1 MENIHSLLKRQLKK
15 YLRESFSDP
24 EELQAIFAAINNA
37 YIQSD
42 IDRNML
48 ERSLD
53 LSSQELLIANAELKK
68 TLSLLNATI
77 ESTRDGIL
85 VVDLT
90 GEMNSFN
97 KNFVDMWH
105 IPSYIV
111 DSRDDSAALSF
122 VLEQLQDPDG
132 FIKRVRELYVQP
144 DAESYD
150 LLQFKDG
157 RIFERYSRPQRIEDK
172 CVGRVWSF
180 RDITTRKRAE
190 EGLLIKSQAIE
201 SSINAI
207 AFLDLDAKLTYV
219 NDSFLRLWG
228 YTDQTEVIGRSALD
242 LWHQKEDALKVIE
255 LLLQNG
261 QGSWFGELT
270 AKRKDG
276 SLFDVQLSTNLVRD
290 EKGTPIC
297 LLGSFI
303 NITKRKLA
311 EQALKTK
318 DIDLEIKTKNLEE
331 INTALNVL
339 LKKREEDKTELEEK
353 VLSNIKQLVE
363 PYISKLKQSGLNE
376 MQKAL
381 IAILESNLKDVTSSF
396 AYSLSSRHLNLT
408 PSEVKIANLITQDK
422 TSKEICDILGSSQK
436 MVAFHRQNIRR
447 KLDLQNKKVN
457 LKSYL
462 LAKALK

>member
-15 YLRESFSDP
+15 LLGNSYSLP
-24 EELQAIFAAINNA
+24 KELQEIFKAINNA

-53 LSSQELLIANAELKK
+53 LSSEELFTANAEFRK

-85 VVDLT
+85 VVDLNGT
-90 GEMNSFN
+90 IASFN

-105 IPSYIV
+105 IPQYII

-132 FIKRVRELYVQP
+132 FIKRIQELNAQT

-157 RIFERYSRPQRIEDK
+157 RIFERYSRPQRIEEK
-172 CVGRVWSF
+172 YVGRVWSF
-180 RDITTRKRAE
+180 HDITIQKEAE
-190 EGLLIKSQAIE
+190 ERLLIKSQAIE

-207 AFLDLDAKLTYV
+207 AFLDLDAKLTYA
-219 NDSFLRLWG
+219 NESFLRLWG
-228 YTDQTEVIGRSALD
+228 YTNQTEVVGRSALD
-242 LWHQKEDALKVIE
+242 FWHQKENALKVIE

-270 AKRKDG
+270 ARRKDG
-276 SLFDVQLSTNLVRD
+276 SLFDAQLSTNLVRKK
-290 EKGTPIC
+290 KGTPIC

-303 NITKRKLA
+303 DITKRKLA
-311 EQALKTK
+311 EQALKIK

-353 VLSNIKQLVE
+353 VLSNIKQLIE

-381 IAILESNLKDVTSSF
+381 TAILESNLKDVTSSF
-396 AYSLSSRHLNLT
+396 SYSLSSIHLNLT

-422 TSKEICDILGSSQK
+422 TSKEICEILGSSQK

-447 KLDLQNKKVN
+447 KLGLQNKKVN

-462 LAKALK
+462 IAKALK